1 MFLEANFCQHL
12 NISKN
17 SKKIVIAIECTNQ
30 MWRASLF
37 RCSGLICISSV
48 VEVVIVNYEFL
59 ESVFL
64 FRVEIEIPYDK

>member
-1 MFLEANFCQHL
+1 
-12 NISKN
+12 
-17 SKKIVIAIECTNQ
+17 

-37 RCSGLICISSV
+37 RCSGLICISYV